1 MADKLIKEVKLAML
15 ADIRLIKPIREGP
28 EVLSETRR
36 REDRRKTKK
45 VVPSSEAA
53 RTKNHGSGSDGK
65 GQGLSR
71 YA

>member
-1 MADKLIKEVKLAML
+1 ML
-15 ADIRLIKPIREGP
+15 ADIRFIKPIREEP
-28 EVLSETRR
+28 EPLSESRR

-45 VVPSSEAA
+45 VVPRSEAA
-53 RTKNHGSGSDGK
+53 RPKNHGSRSDGK